1 VTETDPA
8 AVLSVRDL
16 RVEVDSSGGRLE
28 LLHGLSFD
36 VYPGEA
42 VAIVGES
49 GAGKSLAM
57 MAILGL
63 LPRPPF
69 RVTSGRAL
77 LSGAGDLLAM
87 NRRQLNKVRGK
98 DVGVVFQDPS
108 LALNPVMRVGA
119 QVAESVRL
127 HEARSGRR
135 QAAARAVRLLRQVE
149 VPEPELRAR
158 QYPHQ
163 FSGGMRQRSVIA
175 MAIANHPRLLI
186 ADEPTTA
193 LDSTVQAQILEVL
206 KRARADTGAALI
218 LITHDLG
225 VVAEVADRVI
235 TLYAGSM
242 VESGDVITVLTAP
255 SHPYTRGLLRSIPTL
270 GQASRRLVAIPGLPA
285 SPAGQASGC
294 AFQPRCAVCAGRAM
308 CTDRVPQ
315 LRAIS
320 AGHEAACHFPGEPE
334 AGGHDHG

>member
-1 VTETDPA
+1 MTENDPA

-16 RVEVDSSGGRLE
+16 RVEVDSSGRRLE

-36 VYPGEA
+36 VHPGEA

-63 LPRPPF
+63 LPQPPF

-98 DVGVVFQDPS
+98 DVSVVFQDPS
-108 LALNPVMRVGA
+108 LALNPVMRVGT

-127 HEARSGRR
+127 HDTGSGRR
-135 QAAARAVRLLRQVE
+135 RAAARAVSLLRQVE
-149 VPEPELRAR
+149 LPEPELRAR

-163 FSGGMRQRSVIA
+163 FSGGMRQRSMIA
-175 MAIANHPRLLI
+175 TAIANNPRLLI

-193 LDSTVQAQILEVL
+193 LDSTVQAQILELL
-206 KRARADTGAALI
+206 KRARADTGAAMI

-235 TLYAGSM
+235 TLYAGSV
-242 VESGDVITVLTAP
+242 VETGDVITVLTAP
-255 SHPYTRGLLRSIPTL
+255 SHPYTCGLLRSIPAL
-270 GQASRRLVAIPGLPA
+270 SQESRRLIPIPGLPA
-285 SPAGQASGC
+285 SAGDHVSGC
-294 AFQPRCAVCAGRAM
+294 AFQPRCATSAGRAA
-308 CTDRVPQ
+308 CTDQAPQ
-315 LRAIS
+315 LRTIAT
-320 AGHEAACHFPGEPE
+320 GHEAACHFPDGNETSS
-334 AGGHDHG
+334 HDHG